1 MPRELLI
8 NGNSLRLYLANRFLT
23 RARGLLG
30 RRLAAEEG
38 LLIKPC
44 AAVHTF
50 GMSYPIDVVFLDRD
64 NRILKIVSHLAPWR
78 LAACG
83 GSRAVL
89 ELNAGQ
95 ARALGL
101 KTDQRLPVEP
111 ITADGAGGRSVGAA

>member
-8 NGNSLRLYLANRFLT
+8 HGNALRLHVADNFLT

-30 RRLAAEEG
+30 RKLALEEA
-38 LLIKPC
+38 LLIRPC

-50 GMSYPIDVVFLDRD
+50 GMAYPIDAVFLDAHD
-64 NRILKIVSHLAPWR
+64 RIRKIVPHLAPWR
-78 LAACG
+78 MAACG

-101 KTDQRLPVEP
+101 EPGQRLSLLQG
-111 ITADGAGGRSVGAA
+111 GAGEP